1 MNDTPDLAQTIAVT
15 CLGLKISCELN
26 GLHTLKIKETDRLVA
41 LKNEIS
47 KFGAIVK
54 ITNDSLQLIAK
65 KNLKYDVEIDTYN
78 DHRMAMAFAPLAL
91 KNNIKIKNEKVV
103 TKSYPAFW
111 DDLQSIGFQIIKI

>member
-103 TKSYPAFW
+103 TKSYPTFW